1 MSEPSDQKEFS
12 LPIIW
17 ILLLIGVV
25 VFLSYWYS
33 WWWLGAPRSHCILE
47 SRSHPSWFAES
58 WIGGKRSKY
67 VRGETPCW
75 GSAWRNGFVFFVDG
89 TL

>member
-33 WWWLGAPRSHCILE
+33 WWWLGAAVALYFGIAIASIV
-47 SRSHPSWFAES
+47 
-58 WIGGKRSKY
+58 
-67 VRGETPCW
+67 VRGIMDRGKEE
-75 GSAWRNGFVFFVDG
+75 
-89 TL
+89 